1 MVATMTRWTA
11 GEIIA
16 TIRDGRHGTGQI
28 ARALGVARA
37 AMYERLREIERRGD
51 IYSVVVFLPP
61 DKPRGWHRAQA
72 RGLRPRKR
80 RNWFI
85 EEKNDDE
92 TKRI

>member
-1 MVATMTRWTA
+1 MTIFPT
-11 GEIIA
+11 A
-16 TIRDGRHGTGQI
+16 TIIDAIRAGHRTTGLI
-28 ARALGVARA
+28 ARAIGASLSAI
-37 AMYERLREIERRGD
+37 YDRLRDLERRGD

-72 RGLRPRKR
+72 RGLQPRKR

-92 TKRI
+92 TRKEKGI